1 MKGINIQLLL
11 IIANNYSTRNYISR
25 TLLNFYYGKMKQYFL
40 VTVLVEVPYTVFS
53 FILVEANTKDTIDL
67 SKKKIWDAVL
77 NELLSLRTLFLRVI

>member
-40 VTVLVEVPYTVFS
+40 VTVLVEV
-53 FILVEANTKDTIDL
+53 I
-67 SKKKIWDAVL
+67 KIHM
-77 NELLSLRTLFLRVI
+77 